1 MIRGVRHGKEHE
13 EEVFEPVVWPPRRR
27 SEPAPSRREEPARR
41 EEPTPAEPRRKRGKT
56 PA

>member
-27 SEPAPSRREEPARR
+27 
-41 EEPTPAEPRRKRGKT
+41 EEPTPEPSRERRERREEAPRRKREKS

>member
-13 EEVFEPVVWPPRRR
+13 EEVFEPVEWPPRRR
-27 SEPAPSRREEPARR
+27 SEPAP
-41 EEPTPAEPRRKRGKT
+41 EPRREPDPEPRREPTRRKREKT